1 MTENTKF
8 NAAILIIGNEILS
21 GRTQDT
27 NTGTIAKWLNSI
39 GVTVNEVRVIPDIES
54 TIVETVNHLRK
65 VNNYVF
71 TTGGIGPTHDDITAQ
86 SISKAFNLEYEIHQ
100 EAFKILEAYY
110 KVGEFNEGRQKM
122 VWMPKNANLI
132 LNPTSGAPG
141 FYVENVFCL
150 PGVPSILKSMLGGLK
165 DKIVGGNPIISHTI
179 SLKTVES
186 EIANSLTN
194 VQDNNKDVEIGSY
207 PFFQAGKL
215 GVSIV
220 IRSEDQKKIDKCSTE
235 ILKFVNQKKIEVVI
249 DNKMLYFAYGSN
261 LNHFQMKRRCKD
273 SVFLKKINLKDFK
286 LTFRSKYRAADIE
299 TKKKFNS
306 SWRII

>member
-1 MTENTKF
+1 MKINTKV
-8 NAAILIIGNEILS
+8 NASILIIGNEILS
-21 GRTQDT
+21 GRTKDT
-27 NTGTIAKWLNSI
+27 NTSTIAQWLNSI
-39 GVTVNEVRVIPDIES
+39 GVKVNEVRVIPDIKD
-54 TIVETVNHLRK
+54 IIIDNVNHLRK

-86 SISKAFNLEYEIHQ
+86 SISKAFNLEYEVHQ

-110 KVGEFNEGRQKM
+110 KAGEFNEGRQKM
-122 VWMPKNANLI
+122 VWMPKNAKLI

-141 FYVENVFCL
+141 FNVENVFCL

-165 DKIVGGNPIISHTI
+165 NDIIGGDPILSHTI

-194 VQDNNKDVEIGSY
+194 VQENNADVEIGSY

-220 IRSEDQKKIDKCSTE
+220 IRSEDQLKIDKCISE
-235 ILKFVNQKKIEVVI
+235 ILEFINKKKIELV
-249 DNKMLYFAYGSN
+249 N
-261 LNHFQMKRRCKD
+261 R
-273 SVFLKKINLKDFK
+273 
-286 LTFRSKYRAADIE
+286 
-299 TKKKFNS
+299 
-306 SWRII
+306 